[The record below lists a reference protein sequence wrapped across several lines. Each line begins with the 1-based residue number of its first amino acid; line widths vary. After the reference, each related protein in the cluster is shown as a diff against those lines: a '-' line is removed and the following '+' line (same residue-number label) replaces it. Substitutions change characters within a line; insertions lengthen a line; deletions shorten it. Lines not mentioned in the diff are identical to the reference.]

1 MTSPGASVQQTFP
14 AHQVDVKGKQSEL
27 LNDAR
32 LKTAAGVPD
41 LIKPELQAMEKF
53 RNRGVHSVS
62 WMVMVGVWAEAVRG
76 DPRKGRLYGRYPRL
90 ILSSAASAVISSF
103 NFADIPQAGAGMSSG
118 FGGPW
123 KDIETTCAIGQMTLS
138 FQSDLLRMLRSEVQ
152 LDALDWQEDP
162 VETSRLQQDCHW
174 MRSALEEVLAAP

>member
-138 FQSDLLRMLRSEVQ
+138 FQSVQQLAEVTNSQ
-152 LDALDWQEDP
+152 L
-162 VETSRLQQDCHW
+162 
-174 MRSALEEVLAAP
+174 APWHVGFTAPCSL